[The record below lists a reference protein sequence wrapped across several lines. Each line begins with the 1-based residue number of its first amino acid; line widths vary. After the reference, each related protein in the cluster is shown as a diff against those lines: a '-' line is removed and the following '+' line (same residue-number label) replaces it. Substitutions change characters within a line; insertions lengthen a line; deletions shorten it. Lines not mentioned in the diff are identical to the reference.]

1 MNLEA
6 SIKARVWNF
15 SPGPAVLPL
24 PVLQEAQRDLLCLPG
39 VGASVME
46 ISHRS
51 KVFEEIIRAAEE
63 NIRKLLGI
71 PQHYHVLFLQGGAR
85 LQFGMIPMNFLR
97 GSGKPADFILTGS
110 WGVAA
115 LKEAQTQGPVRVLW
129 DGKGEGYRRVPAP
142 GEYQVNTD
150 AAYVHFTSNET
161 IEGVQF
167 GSEPD
172 VGDLPLVCDASSDFL
187 SRPIPIER
195 YALLYAG
202 AQKNAGPAGVTI
214 VIVRDDLVKRCPDDL
229 PSMLNYRKH
238 AEAKSLL
245 NTPPCFAV
253 YMVKL
258 VTDWL
263 LREFGDLAKMHEF
276 NRRKAAILYEVI
288 DQSQGYYRGHAH
300 PEHRSLMNV
309 TFRLPNETLEKKF
322 LSEAEKAGFMHLEG
336 HRSVGGCRA
345 SIYNAMPIAGVQ
357 ALREFMIDFQ
367 RKNPC

>member
-1 MNLEA
+1 MTHHVA
-6 SIKARVWNF
+6 SQKRVWNF

-24 PVLQEAQRDLLCLPG
+24 EALEEAQRDLLALPG
-39 VGASVME
+39 VGASVLE

-51 KVFEEIIRAAEE
+51 KIFESIIQAAED
-63 NIRKLLGI
+63 NIRKLLKI
-71 PQHYHVLFLQGGAR
+71 PNNYFVLFLQGGAR
-85 LQFGMIPMNFLR
+85 LQFGMIPLNFLR
-97 GSGKPADFILTGS
+97 QTGKTAEFIVTGS
-110 WGVAA
+110 WGAMA
-115 LKEAQTQGPVRVLW
+115 LKEAQTQGPVRAIW
-129 DGKGEGYRRVPAP
+129 DGKAEGYRRVPRP
-142 GEYQVNTD
+142 EEYRPSPD

-167 GSEPD
+167 RVEPE

-214 VIVRDDLVKRCPDDL
+214 VIIRDDLVRRCPEDL

-263 LREFGDLAKMHEF
+263 LRQFGDLQKVHEH
-276 NRRKAAILYEVI
+276 NQRKAAILYEVI
-288 DQSQGYYRGHAH
+288 DHSNGYYRGHAH

-309 TFRLPNETLEKKF
+309 TFRLPNESLEKKF
-322 LSEAEKAGFMHLEG
+322 VSEADKAGFMHLEG

-345 SIYNAMPIAGVQ
+345 SIYNAMPIEGVQ
-357 ALREFMIDFQ
+357 ALKEFMIEFQ
-367 RKNPC
+367 KNNPA

>member
-1 MNLEA
+1 MTNQV
-6 SIKARVWNF
+6 SSQKRVWNF

-24 PVLQEAQRDLLCLPG
+24 PALEEAQRDLLALPG

-51 KVFEEIIRAAEE
+51 KVFESIIQAAEE
-63 NIRKLLGI
+63 NIRKLLNI
-71 PQHYHVLFLQGGAR
+71 PREYHVLFLQGGAR

-97 GSGKPADFILTGS
+97 GSGKTAEFIVTGS
-110 WGVAA
+110 WGAMA
-115 LKEAQTQGPVRVLW
+115 LKEAQTQGPVRAIW
-129 DGKGEGYRRVPAP
+129 DGKPEGYRRVPRP
-142 GEYQVNTD
+142 EEYRPSSD

-167 GSEPD
+167 ASEPE
-172 VGDLPLVCDASSDFL
+172 VGELPLICDASSDFL

-214 VIVRDDLVKRCPDDL
+214 IIIRDDLVRRCPEDL

-263 LREFGDLAKMHEF
+263 LREFGNLEKVHEH
-276 NRRKAAILYEVI
+276 NKRKAALLYQVI
-288 DQSQGYYRGHAH
+288 DGSEGYYRGHAQ

-309 TFRLPNETLEKKF
+309 TFRLASEALEKKF
-322 LSEAEKAGFMHLEG
+322 LAEANKAGFMHLEG

-345 SIYNAMPIAGVQ
+345 SIYNAMPMEGVQ
-357 ALREFMIDFQ
+357 ALAEFMVDF
-367 RKNPC
+367 RNRNPL